1 MSAVPSHWQ
10 LHTAARCIRKGGIVA
25 YPTEAVFGLGC
36 DPANPLAVAK
46 LLALKN
52 RPWQKGLILL
62 ATNLQQLE
70 PWLQTLSDNC
80 LQQLNKSWPGPSTW
94 LLPASSS
101 CPDWLTGTHD
111 TLAVRISAHPLV
123 RRLCDILD
131 APVVSTSANRSGQRP
146 ARSVLEVRLRFGT
159 DIDFLLPGALGDRKQ
174 PTGIRDLASGKLI
187 RG

>member
-1 MSAVPSHWQ
+1 M
-10 LHTAARCIRKGGIVA
+10 
-25 YPTEAVFGLGC
+25 
-36 DPANPLAVAK
+36 AK
-46 LLALKN
+46 LLVLKN

-62 ATNLQQLE
+62 AKNLQQLE
-70 PWLQTLSDNC
+70 PWLQTLNDNA
-80 LQQLNKSWPGPSTW
+80 LQQLDKSWPGPTTW
-94 LLPASSS
+94 LLPVSSR

-131 APVVSTSANRSGQRP
+131 APIVSTSANRSSQRP

-159 DIDFLLPGALGDRKQ
+159 DIDFLLPGLLGDRKQ
-174 PTGIRDLASGKLI
+174 PTGIHDLASGKLI

>member
-1 MSAVPSHWQ
+1 MSAAPSHWQ
-10 LHTAARCIRKGGIVA
+10 LHTAARCIRKGGVVA

-36 DPANPLAVAK
+36 DPANPLAVAR

-52 RPWQKGLILL
+52 RPWQKGLILI
-62 ATNLQQLE
+62 ASNLQQLE
-70 PWLQTLSDNC
+70 PWLQALSDSAS
-80 LQQLNKSWPGPSTW
+80 QQLNKSWPGPTTW
-94 LLPASSS
+94 LLPASRS

-131 APVVSTSANRSGQRP
+131 GPVISTSANSSGQRP
-146 ARSVLEVRLRFGT
+146 ARSVLDVRLRFGT
-159 DIDFLLPGALGDRKQ
+159 QIDFVLPGMLGGRKK
-174 PTGIRDLASGKLI
+174 PTRIRDLASGKLI